1 MGLVKIGDVWVNPKY
16 IITVKDIEQ
25 YTRHGLIPAVQIA
38 TTTYDEDEAVIVVNG
53 VTADQVIEIIQRGER
68 DAILHRQ

>member
-1 MGLVKIGDVWVNPKY
+1 MGLVKISDVWVNPKY

-53 VTADQVIEIIQRGER
+53 VTADQVVDIIQRGER

>member
-16 IITVKDIEQ
+16 IIAVQGIER
-25 YTRHGLIPAVQIA
+25 YTRQGLVPAVQIT
-38 TTTYDEDEAVIVVNG
+38 TTTYNEDDAVIVADD
-53 VTADQVIEIIQRGER
+53 VTVDQVIEIIQRGEQ

>member
-16 IITVKDIEQ
+16 IITVQDIEQ
-25 YTRHGLIPAVQIA
+25 YTRQGLVPAVQIA
-38 TTTYDEDEAVIVVNG
+38 TTTHNEDEAVIVVNG